1 MFVTTKNI
9 LRLLGEKGISANKLA
24 IDCGLNNS
32 AITEWKKGKSNP
44 SAKSLQKIADHFH
57 LPLSYFYEEH
67 ADNYEPI
74 PFPGGYATH
83 FPNATS
89 LADVTLA
96 RIPILGD
103 ISAGTGV
110 YADENFEGYEIIDE
124 KDLRGLP
131 KDEFIFVRVSGDS
144 MEPTLLSGDL
154 ALIHRQESVDS
165 GALAAIL
172 VDNEEGYIKVVEYG
186 RNWIELISD
195 NPKYDVMRFENDE
208 VLRVRIM
215 GKVFASKRNY

>member
-1 MFVTTKNI
+1 MYITTKKI
-9 LRLLGEKGISANKLA
+9 LKLMQEKGLNARQFELTTGLANA
-24 IDCGLNNS
+24 SIQ
-32 AITEWKKGKSNP
+32 AWKTGRSNP
-44 SAKSLQKIADHFH
+44 SAKALQKIADYFN

-67 ADNYEPI
+67 DDNPEPI
-74 PFPGGYATH
+74 PFPGGYTTY
-83 FPNATS
+83 FPNSTS
-89 LADVTLA
+89 LSDVTLI

-110 YADENFEGYEIIDE
+110 YADENFEGFEIIDE

-165 GALAAIL
+165 GTLAAVL
-172 VDNEEGYIKVVEYG
+172 VDNEEGFIKVVEYG

-195 NPKYDVMRFENDE
+195 NPEYDVIRFENEE
-208 VLRVRIM
+208 VERVRIM

>member
-1 MFVTTKNI
+1 MNFYDRLSI
-9 LRLLGEKGISANKLA
+9 LMGQKDISARQIT
-24 IDCGLNNS
+24 IDCKLNHS
-32 AITEWKKGKSNP
+32 AITDWKSGKAKP
-44 SAKSLQKIADHFH
+44 SAEALSKLAD
-57 LPLSYFYEEH
+57 YFDVSVDYLLGRT
-67 ADNYEPI
+67 DDPEPI
-74 PFPGGYATH
+74 RFPGGYATH

>member
-1 MFVTTKNI
+1 MNITLTRILQLNKTKGNDDHT
-9 LRLLGEKGISANKLA
+9 LELA
-24 IDCGLNNS
+24 LELKPKTVNNWKRGLS
-32 AITEWKKGKSNP
+32 EAYLKMLP
-44 SAKSLQKIADHFH
+44 KIAD
-57 LPLSYFYEEH
+57 YFDVSVDYLLGRT
-67 ADNYEPI
+67 DDPEPI
-74 PFPGGYATH
+74 RFPGGYATH

>member
-1 MFVTTKNI
+1 MTTIEKVLSLIQQSGMGDFPLEKKIGLTQGTIKNWRAGKNKI
-9 LRLLGEKGISANKLA
+9 SAEALSKLADYFDVSVDYLLGRT
-24 IDCGLNNS
+24 DD
-32 AITEWKKGKSNP
+32 P
-44 SAKSLQKIADHFH
+44 
-57 LPLSYFYEEH
+57 
-67 ADNYEPI
+67 EPI
-74 PFPGGYATH
+74 RFPGGYATH

>member
-9 LRLLGEKGISANKLA
+9 LRLLEEKEISANKLA

-44 SAKSLQKIADHFH
+44 SVKSLQKIADYFN

-67 ADNYEPI
+67 DDNPEPI
-74 PFPGGYATH
+74 PFPGGYTTY
-83 FPNATS
+83 FPNSTS
-89 LADVTLA
+89 LSDVTLI

-110 YADENFEGYEIIDE
+110 YADENFEGFEIIDE

-144 MEPTLLSGDL
+144 MTPTLLSGDL

-165 GALAAIL
+165 GTLAAVL
-172 VDNEEGYIKVVEYG
+172 VDNEEGFIKVVEYG

-195 NPKYDVMRFENDE
+195 NPEYDVIRFENEE
-208 VLRVRIM
+208 VERVRIM

>member
-1 MFVTTKNI
+1 MYVTTKNI
-9 LRLLGEKGISANKLA
+9 LKLMQEKGLNARQFELTIGLANA
-24 IDCGLNNS
+24 SIQ
-32 AITEWKKGKSNP
+32 AWKTGRSNP
-44 SAKSLQKIADHFH
+44 SAKALQKIADHFH

>member
-1 MFVTTKNI
+1 MNPIDRIFSLIEKSGKGIYVIEKDIGLARGTLANWK
-9 LRLLGEKGISANKLA
+9 LGRSKQPSAEALSKLADYFDVSVDYLLGRT
-24 IDCGLNNS
+24 DD
-32 AITEWKKGKSNP
+32 P
-44 SAKSLQKIADHFH
+44 
-57 LPLSYFYEEH
+57 
-67 ADNYEPI
+67 EPI
-74 PFPGGYATH
+74 RFPGGYATH

>member
-1 MFVTTKNI
+1 MNETLKRI
-9 LRLLGEKGISANKLA
+9 LNLNSSKGNSDKTLELELKLKPKTVNNWKRGLSEGYMKMLPQLADYFDVSVDYLLGRT
-24 IDCGLNNS
+24 DD
-32 AITEWKKGKSNP
+32 P
-44 SAKSLQKIADHFH
+44 
-57 LPLSYFYEEH
+57 
-67 ADNYEPI
+67 EPI
-74 PFPGGYATH
+74 RFPGGYATH

>member
-1 MFVTTKNI
+1 MNDKTVNRIFDIMKTRNLSAAEVSRNTYIKPQVITQWKQGKQKPSADA
-9 LRLLGEKGISANKLA
+9 LSKLADYFDVSVDYLLGRT
-24 IDCGLNNS
+24 DD
-32 AITEWKKGKSNP
+32 P
-44 SAKSLQKIADHFH
+44 
-57 LPLSYFYEEH
+57 
-67 ADNYEPI
+67 EPI